1 MSKNVDM
8 DALATQVASYGFAY
22 LITLGENGRIHTSAV
37 TPVVDGRKLTVA
49 APSDRVRANTSV
61 RPTIS
66 LVWPPAEVEGYSLI
80 LDGDAQADAGTL
92 TITPTRAILH
102 RPVPRSGPA
111 ADGSSCASDCVE
123 L

>member
-1 MSKNVDM
+1 MDM
-8 DALATQVASYGFAY
+8 EKLATQVADYGFAY

-37 TPVVDGRKLTVA
+37 TPVVDGHTLTVA
-49 APSDRVRANTSV
+49 APSDRVRANTSA

-66 LVWPPAEVEGYSLI
+66 LVWPPAEAEGYSLI
-80 LDGDAQADAGTL
+80 LDGDARADAGTL

-102 RPVPRSGPA
+102 RPAPRSIPA
-111 ADGSSCASDCVE
+111 PDASSCSSDCVE